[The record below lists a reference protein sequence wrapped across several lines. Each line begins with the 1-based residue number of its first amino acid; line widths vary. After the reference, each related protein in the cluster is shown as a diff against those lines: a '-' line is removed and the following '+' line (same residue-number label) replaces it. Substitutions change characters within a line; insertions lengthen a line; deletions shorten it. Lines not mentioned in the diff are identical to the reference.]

1 MAVKKEARPFGFEAT
16 FYIAVH
22 GRILAKI
29 KEPKMNQFWVPT
41 TLLPNDQN
49 ECLIPHLK
57 DLIRVCL
64 EPEAQ
69 RCGRTFRVNFFSSKH
84 L

>member
-1 MAVKKEARPFGFEAT
+1 MFN
-16 FYIAVH
+16 IAVH

-29 KEPKMNQFWVPT
+29 KEPKMNTLSAPT
-41 TLLPNDQN
+41 AMLRNDQN

-57 DLIRVCL
+57 DLIHICL

-69 RCGRTFRVNFFSSKH
+69 RRGRTFRVIFFSSKH